1 MGLSLKNRGK
11 NLSRSLVNEKK
22 KENNKVKI

>member
-11 NLSRSLVNEKK
+11 NLNRSLVNNK
-22 KENNKVKI
+22 KENNIVKIK